1 LIKIDHT
8 HPQKETADMD
18 FDVNFFI
25 TLPDRLYE
33 GVYFMDL
40 DRKILYW
47 NKAAEKIT
55 GFTAHEVVGSHCRN
69 NILVH
74 VDQDGTL
81 LCDAKSCPAAQS
93 LENGTESE
101 NHVYLHHKDGHRI
114 PVRTK
119 IIPVRNS
126 SGQIIGAAEL
136 FSDKRDVLESQRRIA
151 ELEKLSM
158 IDAVSQAGNRR
169 FAELNLAR
177 LFSEFQQFGHA
188 FSVFFV
194 DIDHFKRVN
203 DVFGHEVGDR
213 TIRMVAKTLANC
225 VRTSDVT
232 ARWGG
237 EEFIILVQ
245 DVHDKELRII
255 AERTRVLVARSHLS
269 TENGLVEVTVSI
281 GCATVKSDD
290 TPESLVSRAD
300 ALMYAAKKLGR
311 NRVVME

>member
-1 LIKIDHT
+1 
-8 HPQKETADMD
+8 MD